1 MRNTQTQK
9 MIRKIA
15 VAAALVCLGTSSIAL
30 AQKKRA
36 TKDDYELDLKESAKS
51 LKVGDKGEFSL
62 LIKAKNGLKIHPEA
76 PLSLKLTTSDGVNT
90 LKSKLTREDV
100 KKTEGSV
107 DPDLRTQVDAKA
119 KGEQKISGE
128 LSFFLCSKEWCE
140 RVSDK
145 IEHTIVVE

>member
-1 MRNTQTQK
+1 MKNTQTQK
-9 MIRKIA
+9 IAQKLA
-15 VAAALVCLGTSSIAL
+15 VAAALVCLGTSSMAL

-36 TKDDYELDLKESAKS
+36 SKDDYELSLTESAKA

-62 LIKAKNGLKIHPEA
+62 VIKAKNGLKIHPEA
-76 PLSLKLTTSDGVNT
+76 PLSLKLSASEGVTT
-90 LKSKLTREDV
+90 LKNKLTREDV
-100 KKTEGSV
+100 KKNEGST
-107 DPDLRTQVDAKA
+107 DPDLRTQIDAKA
-119 KGEQKISGE
+119 KGEQKIAGE

>member
-76 PLSLKLTTSDGVNT
+76 PLSL
-90 LKSKLTREDV
+90 
-100 KKTEGSV
+100 
-107 DPDLRTQVDAKA
+107 
-119 KGEQKISGE
+119 
-128 LSFFLCSKEWCE
+128 
-140 RVSDK
+140 
-145 IEHTIVVE
+145 